1 MLVLLEQQGLTFMAE
16 QAQAL
21 KAEAPL
27 GRDVCLVSN
36 RYGKSLCYP
45 LLLFVMD
52 YKLGRIYA
60 RTNAA
65 LVDRRGLA
73 HRSTCTPLPT
83 EIQIFLLLNYPCTYM

>member
-1 MLVLLEQQGLTFMAE
+1 MAE

-21 KAEAPL
+21 KAEAPV
-27 GRDVCLVSN
+27 GRDVCLISNGVWQVS
-36 RYGKSLCYP
+36 

-65 LVDRRGLA
+65 LVDRRGLGS
-73 HRSTCTPLPT
+73 RL
-83 EIQIFLLLNYPCTYM
+83 

>member
-1 MLVLLEQQGLTFMAE
+1 MAE

-21 KAEAPL
+21 KAEAPV

-36 RYGKSLCYP
+36 RSLFAYP

-65 LVDRRGLA
+65 LVDRRGLGS
-73 HRSTCTPLPT
+73 RL
-83 EIQIFLLLNYPCTYM
+83 

>member
-1 MLVLLEQQGLTFMAE
+1 MAE

-21 KAEAPL
+21 KAEAPV

-36 RYGKSLCYP
+36 RPGMASLFAYP

-65 LVDRRGLA
+65 LVDRRGLGSRLYKITA
-73 HRSTCTPLPT
+73 FVSG
-83 EIQIFLLLNYPCTYM
+83 F

>member
-1 MLVLLEQQGLTFMAE
+1 MASLSCLVTHTCLLEQQGLTFMAE

-21 KAEAPL
+21 KAEAP
-27 GRDVCLVSN
+27 GCLS
-36 RYGKSLCYP
+36 GFQQGMASLFAYP

-65 LVDRRGLA
+65 LVDRIRRGLGS
-73 HRSTCTPLPT
+73 RL
-83 EIQIFLLLNYPCTYM
+83 